1 MTNKKGSISKRRG
14 SVGKVLLTTTLASTA
29 ATGTMAQSTNTGAT
43 NLIGL
48 FEKTKTF
55 MTQNVMEHP
64 MLVSSIVAVV
74 GTIAFRNSIYKA
86 RKYLVDAVRDSNV
99 NNFYIEN
106 NLEKNLKIINEQGH
120 EKLETT
126 INNTKNNKNTENDEN
141 NNENKECSKSE
152 NDCTA
157 LVPYGFF
164 KYKNSEDKNIVKKAV
179 TYTVG
184 KLVSGARWGIGK
196 LASGARWGIGK
207 LASGASSVASKLN
220 PLNYFWNSES
230 TKQK

>member
-14 SVGKVLLTTTLASTA
+14 SVGKVLLTTTLAGTA

-86 RKYLVDAVRDSNV
+86 GKYLVDAVRDSNL

-106 NLEKNLKIINEQGH
+106 NLEKNFKIINEQGY

-126 INNTKNNKNTENDEN
+126 INNTENDEN
-141 NNENKECSKSE
+141 NNENKGRSKNE
-152 NDCTA
+152 NNCTA
-157 LVPYGFF
+157 LVPYGYLG
-164 KYKNSEDKNIVKKAV
+164 YKNSENNDENIVKKAV

-184 KLVSGARWGIGK
+184 KLV
-196 LASGARWGIGK
+196 SGARWGIGK

>member
-86 RKYLVDAVRDSNV
+86 GKYLVDAVRDSNV

-106 NLEKNLKIINEQGH
+106 NLEKNLKIINEQGY
-120 EKLETT
+120 EKLETAIGYT
-126 INNTKNNKNTENDEN
+126 KNNTKNNKNTENDEN
-141 NNENKECSKSE
+141 NNENKECSKNE
-152 NDCTA
+152 NNCTA
-157 LVPYGFF
+157 LVPYGYWG
-164 KYKNSEDKNIVKKAV
+164 YKNSENNDENIVKKAV

-184 KLVSGARWGIGK
+184 KLV
-196 LASGARWGIGK
+196 SGARWGIGK